1 MNCCRKNQC
10 SYTKSECTC
19 HSTWPFRHSIITWN
33 TLYQHL
39 YRLLVAYKRLR
50 VPLSSVQFHGT
61 RQQTSRRLQG
71 SGGHF
76 PTGEIPKLQLAGC
89 TGHMFALHQK
99 VRVIHEQGWLT
110 AEHLLSK
117 PCLAHWRHS
126 DHVGQFK
133 LYSAPTRLWTP
144 C

>member
-1 MNCCRKNQC
+1 MSTIDRFH
-10 SYTKSECTC
+10 CTAVGRISVATRRVSAC

-39 YRLLVAYKRLR
+39 YRLLVAYKCLR

-76 PTGEIPKLQLAGC
+76 LTGGIPKLQLAGC
-89 TGHMFALHQK
+89 SGHMFALHQK
-99 VRVIHEQGWLT
+99 VRVLR
-110 AEHLLSK
+110 ASYN
-117 PCLAHWRHS
+117 A
-126 DHVGQFK
+126 
-133 LYSAPTRLWTP
+133 APHGALEDEPWTTCRLK
-144 C
+144 